1 MRTRIQ
7 EDFRHLGLYYK
18 KNYDTKAYATI
29 PLRFKFKPYQ
39 GAKSTHEGNELV
51 QGWLETDEGRTIVT
65 KSSIVFQRE
74 DRVTIDGISY
84 LISEILTSED
94 MDLELGEL
102 RNRPNRQIQ
111 LLVLG

>member
-7 EDFRHLGLYYK
+7 EDFRRLGLYYK
-18 KNYDTKAYATI
+18 KNYNDKTYATI

-39 GAKSTHEGNELV
+39 GAKSTHEGNELI